1 MPKPHKIQSWNQ
13 IFKEHG
19 RVFEEPLPE
28 VIQFAEWLK
37 VLELK
42 RVLDLGCGSGRHV
55 IYLKKQGFDVW
66 GLDNAPAGLHMA
78 KDWLRQ
84 EKLAAPLVLADVH
97 RSFPFCDNA
106 FDAILST
113 RVIHHAMREKALS
126 AVHEMKRVLRPGEAL
141 LLAVPGSEKRKDCSE
156 LVAPQTYVPLE
167 GREKGIPHYLFTP
180 DELRGLFADFKMC
193 DVTVVEER
201 LNVVRAMK

>member
-1 MPKPHKIQSWNQ
+1 MPKSHTAQSWNQ

-28 VIQFAEWLK
+28 IIQFAEWLK

-55 IYLKKQGFDVW
+55 IYLRQQGFDVW
-66 GLDNAPAGLHMA
+66 GLDNAPIGLRMTQE
-78 KDWLRQ
+78 WLIQ
-84 EKLAAPLVLADVH
+84 ERMAAPLVLADVH
-97 RSFPFCDNA
+97 RPFPFCDNA

-113 RVIHHAMREKALS
+113 RVIHHAMQEKAVS
-126 AVHEMKRVLRPGEAL
+126 AVHEMKRILRPGGAL
-141 LLAVPGSEKRKDCSE
+141 LLAVPCSEKRKDRSE
-156 LVAPQTYVPLE
+156 LVTLQTYVPLE

-180 DELRGLFADFKMC
+180 DELRELFADFKLC
-193 DVTVVEER
+193 DVTVMEER
-201 LNVVRAMK
+201 LNIVRAMK